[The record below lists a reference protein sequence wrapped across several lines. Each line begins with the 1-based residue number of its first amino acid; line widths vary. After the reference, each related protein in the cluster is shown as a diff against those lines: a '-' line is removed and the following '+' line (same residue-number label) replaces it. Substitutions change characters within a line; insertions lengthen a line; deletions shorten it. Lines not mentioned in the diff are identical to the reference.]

1 MDPALALAPKWCFN
15 EPVIVVPGLGMT
27 LTIGRS
33 LVLLVLGYAVAFIG
47 TRIVAGVL
55 KEKLGLVVEPVF
67 DPQITFIVLVA
78 SIALA
83 ALAGLIPAA
92 VAYRTS
98 VARNLR
104 PTD

>member
-1 MDPALALAPKWCFN
+1 MRRRLATGFQ
-15 EPVIVVPGLGMT
+15 
-27 LTIGRS
+27 RS
-33 LVLLVLGYAVAFIG
+33 LSSMASLPADPICPSTGGLAGYAVAFIG